1 MQKIYKINITI
12 TEKDQ
17 EINSQILAKKRF
29 NGLFFQELITQKT
42 FYPIYRYPVS
52 IKECMHNGEYMD
64 GIDEI
69 NRQIKTNGYS
79 MIMFIEENK
88 KIEEITDENIIQD
101 YYKNFH
107 LSNFNKYISKEIQK
121 KKLKGRK

>member
-1 MQKIYKINITI
+1 MKKIYKINITI
-12 TEKDQ
+12 TEKNR
-17 EINSQILAKKRF
+17 EINSQILANKTF
-29 NGLFFQELITQKT
+29 NGFFFQELITQKT
-42 FYPIYRYPVS
+42 FYPIYRYPAS
-52 IKECMHNGEYMD
+52 IKECMHNGEYID

-79 MIMFIEENK
+79 MIMFIEENE